1 MHRLAAGLVALA
13 ALAGAAD
20 AQVNRLFRDGPSH
33 MYFWEDPYRYGW
45 SDSPQPTFGA
55 PAPRILKRNV
65 TLTELCA
72 RQVGR
77 MLRIDSSSL
86 IVSTQMTD
94 ACIRNGGR
102 LR

>member
-1 MHRLAAGLVALA
+1 MRRLTIGLVTLAAVAS
-13 ALAGAAD
+13 AAD
-20 AQVNRLFRDGPSH
+20 VQASRLFRDGPSQ
-33 MYFWEDPYRYGW
+33 MYFWEDSYRYGW

-65 TLTELCA
+65 SLTEICA

-77 MLRIDSSSL
+77 VLRIDSSSL

-94 ACIRNGGR
+94 ACVRNGGR
-102 LR
+102 L